1 MQTYLDFEK
10 NIAEL
15 EGKMEELRH
24 LSDVGDI
31 KIADEMLR
39 TERAAGTV
47 RVATGYDVHALGP
60 GDAVILCG
68 VSIPHDR
75 TLVGHSDAD
84 VGLHALTDALLDE
97 LAGFE
102 EKITARGHDIYAA
115 ASGEHDDLVL
125 AVALAVWA
133 AECAGIARTR
143 AVVSAGG

>member
-1 MQTYLDFEK
+1 MK
-10 NIAEL
+10 
-15 EGKMEELRH
+15 RH
-24 LSDVGDI
+24 GD
-31 KIADEMLR
+31 
-39 TERAAGTV
+39 AG
-47 RVATGYDVHALGP
+47 GP
-60 GDAVILCG
+60 GRPVVDVLRKDGFEPVA
-68 VSIPHDR
+68 VSITGGRRMSIRAGGVTVPKPV
-75 TLVGHSDAD
+75 LVQALQAAFTDGRLKVAK
-84 VGLHALTDALLDE
+84 GLPLADALLDE